1 MQEMDKR
8 GVQRLR
14 RRGRRGRG
22 LVENAAKVSG
32 VYIYFLDAEPEGNR
46 FPLSGFQIQ

>member
-8 GVQRLR
+8 EVQWLR

-22 LVENAAKVSG
+22 LVENAAEASG
-32 VYIYFLDAEPEGNR
+32 IFLDAEPEGNR
-46 FPLSGFQIQ
+46 FPLSGLQIQ